1 MNECIR
7 YTSNDI
13 NHISNTTNSQL
24 KLPQEAIDMI
34 TSLAD
39 QVGAPTYVKTP
50 QFNKDRKKRKENGN
64 EEWAVLRNFKATE
77 IVNHASD
84 VDKTIDTIRM
94 AINKMTDETKEAR
107 IKEIKQNLNDIKT
120 KENYNEN
127 INKISNII
135 FDIACGNK
143 FYSNLYAE
151 LLLELMTECPEMKDI
166 FNSNLSNY
174 LKVYEKIDYV
184 DANTDYEQFCVLNK
198 ENENRRALSTFL
210 FNLVGN
216 KLISNNIIHDLLD
229 SMRVDISTMITQDN
243 KKYIIDEIMENIMI
257 FITGENA
264 QDIIL
269 YNYESKDKL
278 LSYIRTIAMMNA
290 NTNKEKYPSLSSK
303 LIFKC
308 EDILDILED
317 DED

>member
-24 KLPQEAIDMI
+24 QLPQEAIDMI

-107 IKEIKQNLNDIKT
+107 IKEIKQNLLNQ
-120 KENYNEN
+120 YLGLC
-127 INKISNII
+127 S
-135 FDIACGNK
+135 IAI
-143 FYSNLYAE
+143 
-151 LLLELMTECPEMKDI
+151 P
-166 FNSNLSNY
+166 
-174 LKVYEKIDYV
+174 
-184 DANTDYEQFCVLNK
+184 
-198 ENENRRALSTFL
+198 R
-210 FNLVGN
+210 
-216 KLISNNIIHDLLD
+216 
-229 SMRVDISTMITQDN
+229 
-243 KKYIIDEIMENIMI
+243 
-257 FITGENA
+257 
-264 QDIIL
+264 
-269 YNYESKDKL
+269 
-278 LSYIRTIAMMNA
+278 
-290 NTNKEKYPSLSSK
+290 
-303 LIFKC
+303 
-308 EDILDILED
+308 
-317 DED
+317 